1 MKKIFFPFIIFLI
14 FTFSVNADEFEV
26 KKFEKAPKDIS
37 AISNSREDVNG
48 DKCAIIKVLTDL
60 SGLGF
65 ESNLGIEDIV
75 KKPGEYW
82 LYVSPGERRIRAT
95 REGFI
100 PLEYNLPER
109 AVEATVYRMVLT
121 RMAGSGTSTA
131 YTTGFVLLK
140 SNPSGA
146 NVYIDGEF
154 RGKTPLSKEME
165 SGYYNY
171 RLSSQYFYDMEG
183 EFRVFIDSTNTI
195 EVALDPNFGSLTVTN
210 VPSDVP
216 ASISI
221 DGVIMNLQT
230 PVTIDTLQTGS
241 HSITLQTDLYEPVSR
256 DFEINDNEVLQL
268 DIPLNPIFGNVSIM
282 AGNTDDIYID
292 GELKATGNFSGI
304 LMVGIHTIEVKRE
317 QYYTETQK
325 LNVVAGMDETLNI
338 GLAPITGSLSIITDP
353 PEADIIIDDVNRGK
367 SPKIINDLL
376 VGDYEISLAR
386 DGYATVKTTATI
398 NENERTTVNENL
410 KNFRE
415 VRITSSPSNASLV
428 LNGKNE
434 GSTPKNLT
442 LPFGQNSLKLTKAGY
457 NNFKEN
463 FSVTE
468 QKAEYNFTMVSDAKA
483 LAEVDFIK
491 YKKRKTWWLAGT
503 IVSAGAGAYFTYSSN
518 KAGKDY
524 ATATTD
530 ATSLYDQMEQQ
541 RTISYAAFGVSGFCA
556 IFTIINSVKQGKA
569 KRKINIAAVPLE
581 GGGMLSLQMKF

>member
-1 MKKIFFPFIIFLI
+1 MLSLVVLSHALI
-14 FTFSVNADEFEV
+14 ADEFEV
-26 KKFEKAPKDIS
+26 KKFEKAPNDIS

-48 DKCAIIKVLTDL
+48 NKCAIIKILTDL
-60 SGLGF
+60 DGLGF
-65 ESNLGIEDIV
+65 ESNLGIEGKV
-75 KKPGEYW
+75 EKKTGEYW

-109 AVEATVYRMVLT
+109 AVESTVYRMVLT
-121 RMAGSGTSTA
+121 RKAGSGTAST

-140 SNPSGA
+140 SNPTGA
-146 NVYIDGEF
+146 NVYVDNEF
-154 RGKTPLSKEME
+154 KGKTPLSKEME

-268 DIPLNPIFGNVSIM
+268 EVPLNPIFGNISVV
-282 AGNTDDIYID
+282 AGSADDIYID
-292 GELKATGNFSGI
+292 GELKSTGNFSGI

-317 QYYTETQK
+317 KYYTETRK

-338 GLAPITGSLSIITDP
+338 GLTPITGSLSIITDP

-367 SPKIINDLL
+367 SPKIITDLL
-376 VGDYEISLAR
+376 VGDYEISLIK
-386 DGYATVKTTATI
+386 DGYATVKTTASV

-410 KNFRE
+410 KNFSE
-415 VRITSSPSNASLV
+415 ARITSSPSSASLV
-428 LNGKNE
+428 LNGKSE

-442 LPFGQNSLKLTKAGY
+442 LPFGQNNIKLTKVGY
-457 NNFKEN
+457 NNFEET
-463 FSVTE
+463 FTVTE
-468 QKAEYNFTMVSDAKA
+468 QKSDYSFTMVSDVKA
-483 LAEVDFIK
+483 LAEVDFTK

-503 IVSAGAGAYFTYSSN
+503 IVSAGVGGYYYYAAN
-518 KAGKDY
+518 KHYDEYQNASD
-524 ATATTD
+524 D
-530 ATSLYDQMEQQ
+530 ATDLHNQVKTED
-541 RTISYAAFGVSGFCA
+541 TIWPIAFGVSGVCA
-556 IFTIINSVKQGKA
+556 VITLINGVKQGKA
-569 KRKINIAAVPLE
+569 KKRMNISAIPLE
-581 GGGMLSLQMKF
+581 KGGMLCLKINL